1 MMLLLSGIDPAQERS
16 LRKAGSAKDTFRSI
30 ADEYVDKLKKEGRA
44 DRTISKVKWLLDF
57 AYRPPLLWIIVRTAL
72 LDVTLCVCVI
82 PLIQWSMISA
92 T

>member
-30 ADEYVDKLKKEGRA
+30 ADEYVDKLKKEGRT

-57 AYRPPLLWIIVRTAL
+57 AYRPPVAL
-72 LDVTLCVCVI
+72 DHRSYCV
-82 PLIQWSMISA
+82 A
-92 T
+92 